1 MNTHN
6 PYEFRFRQRRQ
17 STGETPRYDPSG
29 LPPKTVTSDSLF
41 EGLYEIGINHAGALY
56 RLKITRQGKLILNK

>member
-17 STGETPRYDPSG
+17 SADETPRFNPAG
-29 LPPKTVTSDSLF
+29 VPPKTVTSDSLF

>member
-6 PYEFRFRQRRQ
+6 PYAFRFRQRRL
-17 STGETPRYDPSG
+17 SPEEAPRCQPQG
-29 LPPKTVTSDSLF
+29 VPPKTVTSDSLF

>member
-6 PYEFRFRQRRQ
+6 PHEFRFRQRRQ
-17 STGETPRYDPSG
+17 ATDQAPRFDRSGVPS
-29 LPPKTVTSDSLF
+29 KTVTSDSLF